1 MTEKVRFSVS
11 RICVAASFVMAFTSG
26 MILCACPGWPAIGVG
41 LAIAALWLRKGH
53 EPLGSL
59 LALFASLVMTGM
71 HTWEEFSLPG
81 SHSARSRAARAEH
94 ARQRNATNLTVRA
107 TNSAPAGPIPSTNG
121 TPPAGS
127 K

>member
-11 RICVAASFVMAFTSG
+11 RVCVAASFVMAFTSG

-41 LAIAALWLRKGH
+41 LAIAALWLRKGR
-53 EPLGSL
+53 EPLGSM

-81 SHSARSRAARAEH
+81 SRSARSRAARAEH
-94 ARQRNATNLTVRA
+94 ARQRNATNLTARA
-107 TNSAPAGPIPSTNG
+107 TNASSPGPTTMTNQNR
-121 TPPAGS
+121 
-127 K
+127 